1 MCLVS
6 RVRHSTFFVLLE
18 HTEFSNVYI
27 SVGGTVGVQPLQ
39 ETSDYMELNPRQPEH
54 ITGSSEYHSLSV
66 KPQKD
71 PEAYENVNFQT
82 RPKENGND
90 GEIYE
95 YI

>member
-1 MCLVS
+1 
-6 RVRHSTFFVLLE
+6 
-18 HTEFSNVYI
+18 
-27 SVGGTVGVQPLQ
+27 
-39 ETSDYMELNPRQPEH
+39 MELNPRQPEH